1 MSATNNSALARR
13 RFSRTEV
20 ITLLKTAVKLRE
32 PRFFRETALAWLA
45 SFPGDLPV
53 ELLYAQGLIRFGQP
67 QQAKPILEQ
76 LSMTDPEF
84 LEAVESLL
92 DVQSTQSNSPK
103 TRRWYRKQTPENYLT
118 LGWVLALG
126 GTPNSIKGQAN
137 SKNFGEIKSIVA
149 ASKTHAKIRAMVKKN
164 NLAGAESGVHLLLA
178 NDPIEPLTAV
188 THLSII
194 KGQIEQGTLPAD
206 TLIDLAN
213 HYHQKWPSCVQFSLQ
228 LADGMMGGG
237 NADAAVNLLHQAVVQ
252 DITGQVAGRLW
263 GARHKYRTLWP
274 QKLEL
279 TLEVQVPASIA
290 ATYGWN
296 RLTAGELIR
305 TDIGHSSVTHPAF
318 VDPGDPKPSDEP
330 AEEIE
335 LTAEDEELLSIKSE
349 LEQISIQIKKPEITK
364 TDGRFPVY
372 VVMTTHAGI
381 RDRYGEQEADL
392 IESELQGLVGTINNY
407 KDWSS
412 VLFFADE
419 GIYWQERSY
428 PLKRDPV
435 PQNDP
440 WGLKLALSDLDTE
453 LANRGERIGAVLIV
467 GGPAIVPFHHLP
479 NPVDDDDDDVP
490 SDNPYGTL
498 DENYFILE
506 WPVGRLPD
514 DGHPGKAKPENLLH
528 LLEVIRTKHLEIQSN
543 LRRSSSISRIF
554 ESLFGWIIG
563 RFQSTGFLRSSFGYT
578 AAIWKQASVKVFRPI
593 GEPRSLQISPP
604 AGIPKSNSRHRQ
616 GSPLPSARLGY
627 FNLHGLVDAVEW
639 YGQRD
644 PTDPLPNTEYSP
656 EYDYPI
662 AVKPED
668 IVNSG
673 KAPQIVF
680 SEACYGAHIFKRSVE
695 EALAL
700 KFLQSGTHAVV
711 GSTSTSYGS
720 VTAPLIAADY
730 LGHTFWKYLKNG
742 YQTGEALRLAK
753 IDLAREMHVRQ
764 GYLDGEDQKTLIS
777 FVLFGDPL
785 AYPEGW
791 NVKPKTIQRT
801 AEPDV
806 TVKAICDRNHDDQQP
821 EPIPEDM
828 LTFVKSVVH
837 QYLPGMNDANVQMSY
852 EHIICVGDRCRPVYS
867 AKSQNE
873 SIQTENP
880 HPMKIPSRKVITL
893 SKHIDSSN
901 LIHKHFARLTIDN
914 TGKLVKLVVSR

>member
-1 MSATNNSALARR
+1 MSATNNSTLARR
-13 RFSRTEV
+13 KFSRTEI
-20 ITLLKTAVKLRE
+20 ITLLKTAKKLGE
-32 PRFFRETALAWLA
+32 QRFFKETALAWLA

-53 ELLYAQGLIRFGQP
+53 ELLYAQGLIRFGHPQHAQP
-67 QQAKPILEQ
+67 IIKQ
-76 LSMTDPEF
+76 LTMTDPEY
-84 LEAVESLL
+84 LEAVEQLL
-92 DVQSTQSNSPK
+92 EVQSPQPGIPK
-103 TRRWYRKQTPENYLT
+103 TRRWRRKQISENYQT

-126 GTPNSIKGQAN
+126 GNPNSAKGQSN
-137 SKNFGEIKSIVA
+137 SKNFEEIKSIVA
-149 ASKTHAKIRAMVKKN
+149 TSKTHAKIRMMVDKH
-164 NLAGAESGVHLLLA
+164 NLAGAESGIHLLLA

-188 THLSII
+188 THLRIV
-194 KGQIEQGTLPAD
+194 KGQTEQGTLTAD
-206 TLIDLAN
+206 TLIDLAD
-213 HYHQKWPSCVQFSLQ
+213 HYHQKWPSCIQLSLQ
-228 LADGMMGGG
+228 LADAMMGGG
-237 NADAAVNLLHQAVVQ
+237 NADAAVNMLHQAVVQ
-252 DITGQVAGRLW
+252 DITGQVARRLW
-263 GARHKYRTLWP
+263 GARHKYRSLWP

-279 TLEVQVPASIA
+279 ALEVQVPASIA
-290 ATYGWN
+290 AMYGWN
-296 RLTAGELIR
+296 RLTAGEIVS
-305 TDIGHSSVTHPAF
+305 TDTDLAPVTNIAF
-318 VDPGDPKPSDEP
+318 TDPRAPQPSENH
-330 AEEIE
+330 AESHE
-335 LTAEDEELLSIKSE
+335 LREKNEELLSIKSE
-349 LEQISIQIKKPEITK
+349 LEQIGIQVKKPEIAK

-372 VVMTTHAGI
+372 VVMTTRAGI
-381 RDRYGEQEADL
+381 RERYGEQDADL
-392 IESELQGLVGTINNY
+392 IESELQGLVGTINKY

-412 VLFFADE
+412 VLFYADE
-419 GIYWQERSY
+419 GIYWQGRSH

-435 PQNDP
+435 PQKDP
-440 WGLKLALSDLDTE
+440 WALKLALSDLDTE
-453 LANRGERIGAVLIV
+453 LAKRGERIGAILIV
-467 GGPAIVPFHHLP
+467 GGPAVVPFHHLP

-514 DGHPGKAKPENLLH
+514 DGQPGKAKSENLLH
-528 LLEVIRTKHLEIQSN
+528 LLEVIRSKHIEIQSN
-543 LRRSSSISRIF
+543 QSRSSSLSRIF

-604 AGIPKSNSRHRQ
+604 AGLPKSNSPHRH

-644 PTDPLPNTEYSP
+644 PTDPLPNAEYSP
-656 EYDYPI
+656 EFDYPI

-680 SEACYGAHIFKRSVE
+680 SEACYGAHILKRSIE

-700 KFLQSGTHAVV
+700 KFLHSGTQAVV

-730 LGHTFWKYLKNG
+730 LGHAFWKYLKIG
-742 YQTGEALRLAK
+742 YQTGEALRLGK
-753 IDLAREMHVRQ
+753 IDLAREMHIRQ

-777 FVLFGDPL
+777 FILYGDPL
-785 AYPEGW
+785 AYPERW
-791 NVKPKTIQRT
+791 NNKTKTIRRT
-801 AEPDV
+801 SEPEV
-806 TVKAICDRNHDDQQP
+806 AVKAICDRNHSDHQSD
-821 EPIPEDM
+821 PIPDDM

-837 QYLPGMNDANVQMSY
+837 QYLPGMQDANVQMSY
-852 EHIICVGDRCRPVYS
+852 EHIVCDGDSCRPVFS
-867 AKSQNE
+867 IKSQNGNIHTDMA
-873 SIQTENP
+873 SP
-880 HPMKIPSRKVITL
+880 HEDPSRKVITL

-901 LIHKHFARLTIDN
+901 LVHKHFARLTIDN

>member
-1 MSATNNSALARR
+1 MSATTNSAPAGR
-13 RFSRTEV
+13 RFSRTEI
-20 ITLLKTAVKLRE
+20 ITILKTAVKIGE
-32 PRFFRETALAWLA
+32 ARFFRETALAWLA

-53 ELLYAQGLIRFGQP
+53 ALLYAQGLIRFGHP
-67 QQAKPILEQ
+67 QQAQPILEP
-76 LSMTDPEF
+76 LTMSDPEY
-84 LEAVESLL
+84 LEAVETLL
-92 DVQSTQSNSPK
+92 DVQSAQSSSPK
-103 TRRWYRKQTPENYLT
+103 GRRLWRNQNPENYRT

-126 GTPNSIKGQAN
+126 GTSNAIKGQTN
-137 SKNFGEIKSIVA
+137 SKNFEDIKSIVA
-149 ASKTHAKIRAMVKKN
+149 ASKTHAKIRTMVKKD
-164 NLAGAESGVHLLLA
+164 NLTGAESGIHLLLA

-194 KGQIEQGTLPAD
+194 KGLVEQGTLSTD
-206 TLIDLAN
+206 TLVDLAE
-213 HYHQKWPSCVQFSLQ
+213 HYHQKWPSCLQFSLQ

-237 NADAAVNLLHQAVVQ
+237 NADVAVNLIHQVVAQ
-252 DITGQVAGRLW
+252 DISGQVAHRIW
-263 GARHKYRTLWP
+263 GPRHKYRSLWP

-279 TLEVQVPASIA
+279 TLEVQIPATIA
-290 ATYGWN
+290 AIYGWN
-296 RLTAGELIR
+296 RLAAGEYIRSDVNHSAYAHTALIS
-305 TDIGHSSVTHPAF
+305 TA
-318 VDPGDPKPSDEP
+318 DPKPAGAQTDEIDP
-330 AEEIE
+330 TSEN
-335 LTAEDEELLSIKSE
+335 EELLSIQSE
-349 LEQISIQIKKPEITK
+349 LERISVQIKKPEITK

-372 VVMTTHAGI
+372 VVMTTHTGI
-381 RDRYGEQEADL
+381 RDRYGEQDADL
-392 IESELQGLVGTINNY
+392 IESELQGLVGTINKY
-407 KDWSS
+407 KDWSA
-412 VLFFADE
+412 VLFYADE
-419 GIYWQERSY
+419 GIYWQGRSCPLERE
-428 PLKRDPV
+428 PV
-435 PQNDP
+435 RHNDP

-453 LANRGERIGAVLIV
+453 LAKRGERIGVVLIV

-514 DGHPGKAKPENLLH
+514 DGHPGKAKPENLLQ
-528 LLEVIRTKHLEIQSN
+528 LLEIIRTKHLEIQAN
-543 LRRSSSISRIF
+543 QRRSSSITRIF

-604 AGIPKSNSRHRQ
+604 AGVPKSNSLHRQ

-639 YGQRD
+639 FGQRD
-644 PTDPLPNTEYSP
+644 PTDALSNSEYSP
-656 EYDYPI
+656 DYDYPV

-680 SEACYGAHIFKRSVE
+680 TEACYGAHILKRSIE

-700 KFLQSGTHAVV
+700 KFIQSGTQTVV

-730 LGHTFWKYLKNG
+730 LGHTFWKYLRSG
-742 YQTGEALRLAK
+742 YPTGEALRLGK

-777 FVLFGDPL
+777 FVLYGDPL

-791 NVKPKTIQRT
+791 NVKPKTIRRA
-801 AEPDV
+801 AEPEV
-806 TVKAICDRNHDDQQP
+806 TVKAICDRNHDDQHS
-821 EPIPEDM
+821 EPIPDDM

-837 QYLPGMNDANVQMSY
+837 QYLPGMQDANVQLSY
-852 EHIICVGDRCRPVYS
+852 EHVICDGDGCRPVFLV
-867 AKSQNE
+867 KSQNGDFQ
-873 SIQTENP
+873 SENIP
-880 HPMKIPSRKVITL
+880 PLKNPSRKVITL
-893 SKHIDSSN
+893 SKHIDCSN
-901 LIHKHFARLTIDN
+901 LVHKHFARLTIDN

>member
-13 RFSRTEV
+13 RFARTEI
-20 ITLLKTAVKLRE
+20 ITLLKTAVKLEE

-53 ELLYAQGLIRFGQP
+53 ELLYAQGLIRFGHP
-67 QQAKPILEQ
+67 QQAQPILEQ
-76 LSMTDPEF
+76 LIMTDPEY

-92 DVQSTQSNSPK
+92 DVQSAQSNTPK
-103 TRRWYRKQTPENYLT
+103 KRRWRRNQTPENYRT

-126 GTPNSIKGQAN
+126 GTLNSIKGQTN

-149 ASKTHAKIRAMVKKN
+149 ASKTHAKIRTMVDKN
-164 NLAGAESGVHLLLA
+164 NLNGAESGVHLLLA

-194 KGQIEQGTLPAD
+194 KGQIEQGTLPTD
-206 TLIDLAN
+206 TLIDLAD

-252 DITGQVAGRLW
+252 DITGQVARRLW
-263 GARHKYRTLWP
+263 GPRHKYRSLWP

-279 TLEVQVPASIA
+279 VLEVQIPASIA
-290 ATYGWN
+290 AIYGWN
-296 RLTAGELIR
+296 RLAAGEHVSTNVNHTSFAHTVLVNSR
-305 TDIGHSSVTHPAF
+305 HPNPIPA
-318 VDPGDPKPSDEP
+318 P
-330 AEEIE
+330 AEEID
-335 LTAEDEELLSIKSE
+335 LTAVNEELLSIKSE
-349 LEQISIQIKKPEITK
+349 LDQIGVQIKKPEITK
-364 TDGRFPVY
+364 IDGRFPVY
-372 VVMTTHAGI
+372 VVMTTHVGI
-381 RDRYGEQEADL
+381 RDRYGEQDVDL
-392 IESELQGLVGTINNY
+392 IESELQGLVGTINKY

-412 VLFFADE
+412 VLFYADE
-419 GIYWQERSY
+419 GIYWQGRSY
-428 PLKRDPV
+428 PLERDPV
-435 PQNDP
+435 PHNDP

-453 LANRGERIGAVLIV
+453 LAKRGERIGAVLIV
-467 GGPAIVPFHHLP
+467 GGPAVVPFHHLP

-528 LLEVIRTKHLEIQSN
+528 LLEVIRTKHLEIQAN
-543 LRRSSSISRIF
+543 QRRSSTISRIF

-563 RFQSTGFLRSSFGYT
+563 RFQSNGFLRSSFGYT
-578 AAIWKQASVKVFRPI
+578 AAIWKQASFMVFRPI

-604 AGIPKSNSRHRQ
+604 AGVPRSNSRHRQ

-644 PTDPLPNTEYSP
+644 PADAPSNTEYLP
-656 EYDYPI
+656 EYDYPV

-680 SEACYGAHIFKRSVE
+680 SEACYGAHILKRSIE

-700 KFLQSGTHAVV
+700 KFIQSGTLAVV
-711 GSTSTSYGS
+711 GSTCTSYGS

-730 LGHTFWKYLKNG
+730 LGHTFWKYLKSG
-742 YQTGEALRLAK
+742 FQTGEALRLAK
-753 IDLAREMHVRQ
+753 IDLAREMHLRQ

-777 FVLFGDPL
+777 FVLYGDPL
-785 AYPEGW
+785 AYPEGL
-791 NVKPKTIQRT
+791 NVKPKTIRRT
-801 AEPDV
+801 AEPEV
-806 TVKAICDRNHDDQQP
+806 AVKAICDRNHDNQQP
-821 EPIPEDM
+821 EPIPDDM

-837 QYLPGMNDANVQMSY
+837 QYLPGMKDANVQMSY
-852 EHIICVGDRCRPVYS
+852 EHIVCDGGSCRPVFFL
-867 AKSQNE
+867 KSQNVGIP
-873 SIQTENP
+873 SENP
-880 HPMKIPSRKVITL
+880 PPLRNPSRKVITL

-901 LIHKHFARLTIDN
+901 LVHKHFARLTIDN